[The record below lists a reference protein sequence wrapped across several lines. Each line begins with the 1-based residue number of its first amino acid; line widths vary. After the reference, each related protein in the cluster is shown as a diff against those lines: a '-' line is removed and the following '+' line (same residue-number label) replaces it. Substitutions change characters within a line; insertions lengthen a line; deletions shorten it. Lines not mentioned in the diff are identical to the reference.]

1 MMNCQQVTRLLSD
14 AQERQLFL
22 KERTALKVHTMMC
35 SGCRNFG
42 KQMGT
47 LRELTQREP
56 KGKKT
61 MRAQLITIMIVEINS
76 SSACFNFK

>member
-14 AQERQLFL
+14 AQERELSL

-42 KQMGT
+42 QQMGT
-47 LRELTQREP
+47 LREIARKYVNGTTGDNSDQLT
-56 KGKKT
+56 
-61 MRAQLITIMIVEINS
+61 ANS
-76 SSACFNFK
+76 DDDRRD